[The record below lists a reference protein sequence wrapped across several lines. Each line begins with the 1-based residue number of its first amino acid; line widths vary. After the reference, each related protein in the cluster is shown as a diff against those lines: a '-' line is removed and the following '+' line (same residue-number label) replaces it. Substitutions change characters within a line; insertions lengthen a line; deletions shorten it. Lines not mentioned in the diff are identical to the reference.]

1 MQTLPE
7 TAERPPGVTVNNCSV
22 CQELDAVAA
31 TYAAAVA
38 RSRRVYD
45 PSAEADIRVK
55 RRKHEPECPDPRG
68 GGDRERGSVA

>member
-7 TAERPPGVTVNNCSV
+7 TAERPLGVTVNNCSV

-38 RSRRVYD
+38 R
-45 PSAEADIRVK
+45 
-55 RRKHEPECPDPRG
+55 
-68 GGDRERGSVA
+68 